1 MGPTVTVRGNQVTSM
16 SSVCIIK
23 VIIGLF
29 NNVSQTNAQTNPT
42 NEFLYSYSPT
52 LLSLSKLRK
61 TWFNHRKSLTTAL
74 HVGLFSNG
82 SCYFD
87 FMTFE
92 LLAPVKDWSFGN
104 YVLIERLK
112 NFLNIFVNF

>member
-1 MGPTVTVRGNQVTSM
+1 MPKPTQ
-16 SSVCIIK
+16 
-23 VIIGLF
+23 
-29 NNVSQTNAQTNPT
+29 PT
-42 NEFLYSYSPT
+42 NFFTLIPQHCFLFPT
-52 LLSLSKLRK
+52 EIKKKVTLRK

-112 NFLNIFVNF
+112 NFLYIFVDF

>member
-52 LLSLSKLRK
+52 LLSLSN
-61 TWFNHRKSLTTAL
+61 WN
-74 HVGLFSNG
+74 
-82 SCYFD
+82 
-87 FMTFE
+87 
-92 LLAPVKDWSFGN
+92 
-104 YVLIERLK
+104 
-112 NFLNIFVNF
+112 